1 MWDYLSDDIK
11 KIIIKMNP
19 SWKKIHEKSMHDC
32 FHEINM
38 RRRDFSC
45 VTCTRM
51 TLFTSSSVSR
61 KPSIRLFAEQNKNH
75 IGTKSVRIFGECND
89 HRTTS
94 SLGEYKIIIPREFD
108 HDNHS
113 IFSFINNY
121 MDCDNIIMHYGLDEN
136 DISIKLRVLHGN
148 LILSNYDIIKR
159 PKWIKI
165 E

>member
-94 SLGEYKIIIPREFD
+94 SVSYTHLTLPTIY
-108 HDNHS
+108 S
-113 IFSFINNY
+113 
-121 MDCDNIIMHYGLDEN
+121 
-136 DISIKLRVLHGN
+136 V
-148 LILSNYDIIKR
+148 
-159 PKWIKI
+159 
-165 E
+165 